1 MWSDD
6 FYRLNDISELLKELR
21 KEYRI
26 FIEPASNN
34 TFLFYTKRG
43 LMHVFT
49 MDKDYTEYSPTS
61 VCRAMIKFIHNI
73 GGEEMKKEPQ
83 LLHTVYV
90 DTPVMLKAP
99 KYKKYVDST
108 GSEYHGG
115 NKDGTNN

>member
-6 FYRLNDISELLKELR
+6 FYRFNDISELLKELR

-61 VCRAMIKFIHNI
+61 VFRAMIKFIRNI
-73 GGEEMKKEPQ
+73 GGEEMKKKPQ

-90 DTPVMLKAP
+90 DTPVILKAP
-99 KYKKYVDST
+99 KYKVYVDST

-115 NKDGTNN
+115 NKEGTNN